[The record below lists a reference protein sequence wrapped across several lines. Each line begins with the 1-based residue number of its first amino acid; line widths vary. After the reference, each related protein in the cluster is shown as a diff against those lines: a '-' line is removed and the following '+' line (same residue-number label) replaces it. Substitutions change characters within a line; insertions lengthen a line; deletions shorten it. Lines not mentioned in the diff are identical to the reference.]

1 MNRNAKSVY
10 LSTQYITRIGVMTA
24 LAVILFFVLE
34 IPVFGSIY
42 KLDFSNVPVLLA
54 SFSMGP
60 VAGVITLALKVFIH
74 LIIKGLGSTVGIGD
88 LADFVCGLALILPAS
103 VIYTLRKN
111 RANALMGMVIGTV
124 AMGIAGV
131 LMNWLVLFPF
141 YMEAYH
147 MDLVEI
153 ASNLKIGSTDMT
165 GILFTAT
172 LPFNLLKGALISLIV
187 FLIYKPLSSVL
198 HVKKKQ

>member
-74 LIIKGLGSTVGIGD
+74 LIIKGFGSTAGIGD

-141 YMEAYH
+141 YMEAFH
-147 MDLVEI
+147 MDLVKI
-153 ASNLKIGSTDMT
+153 ASSLKIGSTDMT

>member
-153 ASNLKIGSTDMT
+153 ASNMKIGSTDMT